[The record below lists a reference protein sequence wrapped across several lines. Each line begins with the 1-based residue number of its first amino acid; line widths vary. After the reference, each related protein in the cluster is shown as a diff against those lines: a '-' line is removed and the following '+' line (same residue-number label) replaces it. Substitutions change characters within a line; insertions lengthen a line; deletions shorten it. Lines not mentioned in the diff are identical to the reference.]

1 MALNSLKM
9 TRLYRL
15 QSPDTRAAADLCPV
29 DGVVVLGA
37 SLRVG
42 VVHQRQVSQSRAPLS
57 GSLLSGAPPQQAH
70 SHISCVVVLKGDLLN
85 LKHTASPV
93 RHNSTTLLLL
103 LILECDFIPNYK

>member
-57 GSLLSGAPPQQAH
+57 GSLLSGAPPQQAY

-85 LKHTASPV
+85 LKHTATPV
-93 RHNSTTLLLL
+93 RHTTPPLP
-103 LILECDFIPNYK
+103 CCS

>member
-85 LKHTASPV
+85 LKHTATPV
-93 RHNSTTLLLL
+93 RHTTPPLP
-103 LILECDFIPNYK
+103 CCS

>member
-15 QSPDTRAAADLCPV
+15 QSPDTRAAAHLCPV

-85 LKHTASPV
+85 LKHTATPV
-93 RHNSTTLLLL
+93 RHTTPPLP
-103 LILECDFIPNYK
+103 CCS